1 MLIQLVLLVNNSW
14 FVSSI
19 NISLA
24 DIPTTLIEA
33 FRATLNDAIDAHLLI
48 HVCDI
53 SHPDYIAQ
61 HKTVLQTL
69 LELDVPAAKLESMIT
84 VYNKY
89 DLLDQQTSKNH
100 QTNDEDHVDDEDE
113 EEEEEE
119 KKNLSQKSIAEIDIE
134 NDNRLYI
141 SCKTGHGLGELVDI
155 LQKRL
160 MIASDRITSEYR
172 VLQGGQLYQVLVNGD
187 LCTIEN
193 MIVDEDDPQFIRLKC
208 LFSKTAYAKFQSHY
222 RGASKYQISSDS

>member
-1 MLIQLVLLVNNSW
+1 MTSH
-14 FVSSI
+14 
-19 NISLA
+19 LA

-61 HKTVLQTL
+61 RKTVLQTL

-89 DLLDQQTSKNH
+89 DLLDQQTSKN
-100 QTNDEDHVDDEDE
+100 QQINDEDHVDDADEDE

-119 KKNLSQKSIAEIDIE
+119 KENLSQKSIPEINIE
-134 NDNRLYI
+134 NDNALYI
-141 SCKTGHGLGELVDI
+141 SCKTGQGLGELVDI

-172 VLQGGQLYQVLVNGD
+172 VLQGGQLYQALVNGD

-208 LFSKTAYAKFQSHY
+208 LFSKPAYAKFQAHY
-222 RGASKYQISSDS
+222 RGASKYQISGDS